1 VSDEQVTKS
10 YLQETLQKAL
20 APFATKAE
28 LTAFATKVELEAA
41 VAKLA
46 TKAELEA
53 AVAKL
58 ATKAELEAA
67 VAKLVTKE
75 EFEARI
81 ETLATKEELSKG
93 LTKVV
98 DDMRHCFGLAV
109 EEFRKDFASFHN
121 AFKSVDEQGKKIET
135 ETGGRF
141 NEQDHRLT
149 IVDTDVYKINER
161 LVQAA
166 KALGGS
172 AVEAGTHRVAE
183 SA

>member
-1 VSDEQVTKS
+1 
-10 YLQETLQKAL
+10 L
-20 APFATKAE
+20 ATKAE
-28 LTAFATKVELEAA
+28 LTAFATKV
-41 VAKLA
+41 
-46 TKAELEA
+46 
-53 AVAKL
+53 
-58 ATKAELEAA
+58 ELEAA

-93 LTKVV
+93 LTRVV

-109 EEFRKDFASFHN
+109 EEFRKDFASFHD
-121 AFKSVDEQGKKIET
+121 AFKSVDEQGKKIEA
-135 ETGGRF
+135 EAGALF
-141 NEQDHRLT
+141 NEQDQRIT

-172 AVEAGTHRVAE
+172 AVEAGTQRVAE
-183 SA
+183 ST